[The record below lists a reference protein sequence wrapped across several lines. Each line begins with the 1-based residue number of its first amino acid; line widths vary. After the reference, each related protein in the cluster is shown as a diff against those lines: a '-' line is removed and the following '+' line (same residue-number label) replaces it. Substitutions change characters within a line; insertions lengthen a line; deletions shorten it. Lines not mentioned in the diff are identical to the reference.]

1 MTTSHL
7 VRWGGVSAL
16 IGGASFVGL
25 ALESI
30 VRPDPERYRTALFLV
45 PWAFSAGGIV
55 GLHARQRWRVGR
67 LGRVGF
73 WATIGAMA
81 AAAAG
86 TVARLAG
93 VDALVWLEAVGVV
106 GWTAGMVL
114 LGVATARARVVPAW
128 AGVALAVAEP
138 ATVAVA
144 LVLSPWVPLRS
155 EGSYSGAVANGAA
168 FLALGVA
175 LRSRRAFADTP

>member
-1 MTTSHL
+1 
-7 VRWGGVSAL
+7 
-16 IGGASFVGL
+16 
-25 ALESI
+25 
-30 VRPDPERYRTALFLV
+30 
-45 PWAFSAGGIV
+45 
-55 GLHARQRWRVGR
+55 
-67 LGRVGF
+67 
-73 WATIGAMA
+73 MA
-81 AAAAG
+81 AAAGG
-86 TVARLAG
+86 TVARRAG

-106 GWTAGMVL
+106 GWTAGMLL

-128 AGVALAVAEP
+128 AGVAVAVAEP